1 MKLRTVLLAAAA
13 CAIAAGPVF
22 GRGAPPGAGGPPP
35 GVSIGPPAGIAAGRP
50 ASVPVGPPSGIST
63 GRPSSTPVGPPSGVG
78 NAGGVGGAES
88 TNGIENSNLANAADI
103 LGRLNAAHANAQAF
117 AHANSNS
124 IVGMLAAY
132 QKQMQS
138 ALTLTGTA
146 ETNAITSA
154 RQQLA
159 SSANVTLTSDSITQ
173 VDKLLG
179 LTEVC
184 SACGT

>member
-35 GVSIGPPAGIAAGRP
+35 GVNIGPPAGITAGRP
-50 ASVPVGPPSGIST
+50 ASVPVGPPSGITT

-78 NAGGVGGAES
+78 NAGGVGAAES
-88 TNGIENSNLANAADI
+88 TNGIGNSNLANAADI

-124 IVGMLAAY
+124 MVGMLAAY
-132 QKQMQS
+132 QQAMQS
-138 ALTLTGTA
+138 AGSDTTKITA
-146 ETNAITSA
+146 A

-184 SACGT
+184 STCGT